1 MIKENPNRRD
11 CIEQMKVLIKDDKED
26 KYIIKK
32 CIADFKGKGVHDS
45 TFYDWLPIAKK
56 ELTEDI
62 DWLDKQSIINSQHYE
77 DAQLKKQLK
86 KDAKDDYRSCSEE
99 LTEAKVMSIKLR
111 VALRKEIN
119 SYLKA
124 Y

>member
-11 CIEQMKVLIKDDKED
+11 CLEQMKTLIKDDIED
-26 KYIIKK
+26 KAIIKK
-32 CIADFKGKGVHDS
+32 CIEDYKSKGVHDS

-86 KDAKDDYRSCSEE
+86 KDAQEDYKNC
-99 LTEAKVMSIKLR
+99 TDIKLR
-111 VALRKEIN
+111 VALRKELN
-119 SYLKA
+119 SYLKS

>member
-11 CIEQMKVLIKDDKED
+11 CLEQMKTLIKDDIED
-26 KYIIKK
+26 KAIIKK
-32 CIADFKGKGVHDS
+32 CIEDYRSKGVHES

-56 ELTEDI
+56 ELTEDA
-62 DWLDKQSIINSQHYE
+62 DWIDKQSIINSQHYE

-86 KDAKDDYRSCSEE
+86 KDAQEDYKNC
-99 LTEAKVMSIKLR
+99 TDIKLR
-111 VALRKEIN
+111 VALRKELN
-119 SYLKA
+119 SYLKS

>member
-11 CIEQMKVLIKDDKED
+11 CIEQMKVLMKDDKED
-26 KYIIKK
+26 TYIINK
-32 CIADFKGKGVHDS
+32 CIEDYKSKGVHKS

-62 DWLDKQSIINSQHYE
+62 DWIDKQSIISTQHYE

-86 KDAKDDYRSCSEE
+86 KDAQEDYKNC
-99 LTEAKVMSIKLR
+99 TDIKLR
-111 VALRKEIN
+111 VALRKELN
-119 SYLKA
+119 SYLKS

>member
-11 CIEQMKVLIKDDKED
+11 CLEQMKTLIKDDIED
-26 KYIIKK
+26 KAIIKK
-32 CIADFKGKGVHDS
+32 CIADYKSKGVHDS

-62 DWLDKQSIINSQHYE
+62 DWIDKQSVISNQHYE
-77 DAQLKKQLK
+77 DALLKKQLK
-86 KDAKDDYRSCSEE
+86 KDAQEDYKNC
-99 LTEAKVMSIKLR
+99 TDIKLR
-111 VALRKEIN
+111 VALRKELN
-119 SYLKA
+119 SYLRS